1 MAEKIVIYQVLPRLF
16 GNKTKRL
23 ARNGTKQQNGCGKFS
38 AFTLKRLEEIKNL
51 GATHIWFTGILEH
64 ATQSD
69 YSKYGI
75 AKDSALLVK
84 GIAGSPYAIKDYY
97 DVDPDLAEKTD
108 CRMKE
113 FERLIARTHRCGLKA
128 IIDFVPNHVARQ
140 YHSDCAPEGVGDFG
154 ENDDCTKCFSPQ
166 NNFYYLENQA
176 FVSPVGNDAADKY
189 NEFPAKATG
198 NDCFRANPGNF
209 DWYDTAKLNYGV
221 DYLGGG
227 AKNFSPTPDTWT
239 RMYDILKFWCAKGVD
254 AFRCDMSEMV
264 PVEFWHWVIAKIK
277 ADFPQTIFIAEIY
290 NPALY
295 DSYVNYGGFDYLYD
309 KMGLYDKLRNVVTGY
324 NPANE
329 ITYTWQSLGN
339 LQPHMLN
346 FIENH
351 DEQRVASDFF
361 AGKAEKGKAA
371 MIVAALMNVNPVMVY
386 SGQEYGE
393 RGMDAE
399 GYSGV
404 DGRTSIY
411 DYWSPEKMHKA
422 LFAPESLTPED
433 IALKNFYATLLGKVC
448 KNQAIANGKFF
459 DLTYCNQDNYS
470 KYPADKLYSF
480 LRKAGKETLIVV
492 ANFSGSKIKAYVNI
506 PMHAFEYMEIKPGI
520 YNCTNLLADGK
531 PQTVKENLAPECP
544 LCVEIPAFSGV
555 VLRFSK

>member
-1 MAEKIVIYQVLPRLF
+1 
-16 GNKTKRL
+16 
-23 ARNGTKQQNGCGKFS
+23 
-38 AFTLKRLEEIKNL
+38 
-51 GATHIWFTGILEH
+51 
-64 ATQSD
+64 
-69 YSKYGI
+69 
-75 AKDSALLVK
+75 
-84 GIAGSPYAIKDYY
+84 
-97 DVDPDLAEKTD
+97 
-108 CRMKE
+108 
-113 FERLIARTHRCGLKA
+113 
-128 IIDFVPNHVARQ
+128 
-140 YHSDCAPEGVGDFG
+140 
-154 ENDDCTKCFSPQ
+154 
-166 NNFYYLENQA
+166 
-176 FVSPVGNDAADKY
+176 
-189 NEFPAKATG
+189 
-198 NDCFRANPGNF
+198 
-209 DWYDTAKLNYGV
+209 
-221 DYLGGG
+221 
-227 AKNFSPTPDTWT
+227 
-239 RMYDILKFWCAKGVD
+239 
-254 AFRCDMSEMV
+254 
-264 PVEFWHWVIAKIK
+264 
-277 ADFPQTIFIAEIY
+277 
-290 NPALY
+290 
-295 DSYVNYGGFDYLYD
+295 
-309 KMGLYDKLRNVVTGY
+309 MGLYDKLRNVVTGY

-411 DYWSPEKMHKA
+411 DYWSPEKMRKA

-470 KYPADKLYSF
+470 KYPSDKLYSF
-480 LRKAGKETLIVV
+480 LRKAGKETLLVV

>member
-16 GNKTKRL
+16 GNKNQRL
-23 ARNGTKQQNGCGKFS
+23 VRNGTKQQNGCGKFS
-38 AFTLKRLEEIKNL
+38 AFTFKRLEDIKNL
-51 GATHIWFTGILEH
+51 GVTHIWFTGILEH

-75 AKDSALLVK
+75 TKDNNLLVK

-97 DVDPDLAEKTD
+97 DVDPDLAEKVD
-108 CRMKE
+108 NRMKE
-113 FERLIARTHRCGLKA
+113 FELLIARTHRCGLKA

-154 ENDDCTKCFSPQ
+154 DNDDCTKCFSPQ
-166 NNFYYLENQA
+166 NNFYYIENQS
-176 FVSPVGNDAADKY
+176 FVSPQNSDAAERY
-189 NEFPAKATG
+189 EEYPAKATG
-198 NDCFRANPGNF
+198 NDCFRPNPGNF
-209 DWYDTAKLNYGV
+209 DWYDTVKLNYGV
-221 DYLGGG
+221 DYQGGT
-227 AKNFSPTPDTWT
+227 KHFSPTPDTWT

-264 PVEFWHWVIAKIK
+264 PVEFWNWAINKIK
-277 ADFPQTIFIAEIY
+277 ADYPQVLFIAEIY

-295 DSYVNYGGFDYLYD
+295 DAYVNYGGFDYLYD

-329 ITYTWQSLGN
+329 ITYTWQSAGN

-351 DEQRVASDFF
+351 DEQRVASDFY
-361 AGKAEKGKAA
+361 AGKAEKGKPA
-371 MIVAALMNVNPVMVY
+371 MIVAALMNVNPVMIY
-386 SGQEYGE
+386 FGQEYGE

-411 DYWSPEKMHKA
+411 DYWAPAKMRKA
-422 LFAPESLTPED
+422 LFAPETLEKED
-433 IALKNFYATLLGKVC
+433 VELKDFYSTLLGKIC
-448 KNQAIANGKFF
+448 KNPAIVNGKFF
-459 DLTYCNQDNYS
+459 DLTYCNQSNYS
-470 KYPADKLYSF
+470 QYPADKLYSF
-480 LRKAGKETLIVV
+480 LRKEEKELLLIV
-492 ANFSGSKIKAYVNI
+492 ANFSGCDIKAYVNI
-506 PMHAFEYMEIKPGI
+506 PLHAFEYMEIKSGI
-520 YNCTNLLADGK
+520 YNCTNLLTNGK
-531 PQTVKENLAPECP
+531 PHTVKEHLVPECP
-544 LCVEIPAFSGV
+544 LCVNIPAYSGV
-555 VLRFSK
+555 VLRFTK